1 MKAYDLY
8 NLEYEQFLR
17 RAGDFDWRQIYD
29 QYDEILDKLVEN
41 RREEVKRNIK
51 ANYEELKG
59 YFSFNHKKTA
69 PPVVKPGGI
78 ESTAKK
84 PGGIT
89 SYEKVKAWR
98 AKNRVKFLEQ
108 KRRAYHR
115 KMLEKPV

>member
-17 RAGDFDWRQIYD
+17 RSGGFSWREIYD
-29 QYDEILDKLVEN
+29 QYDEILNHLVEN
-41 RREEVKRNIK
+41 RGGEAKENIK
-51 ANYEELKG
+51 VNYEEMRG
-59 YFSFNHKKTA
+59 WFTFRHNKTA
-69 PPVVKPGGI
+69 PPVVRPGGI

-84 PGGIT
+84 SGGMT

-115 KMLEKPV
+115 KVT